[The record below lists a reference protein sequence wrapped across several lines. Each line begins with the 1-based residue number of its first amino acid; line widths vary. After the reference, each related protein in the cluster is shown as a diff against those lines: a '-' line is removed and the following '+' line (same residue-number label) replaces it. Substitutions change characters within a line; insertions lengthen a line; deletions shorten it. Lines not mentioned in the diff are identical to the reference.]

1 MPSGYKTITPA
12 PFANVVWA
20 LIRSCL
26 QVMRASLAC
35 FTLTIRVLCG
45 GRRDDRS
52 VPQWTGSKRRSGA
65 GETFFPPHPESL
77 LCDTLIL
84 ALFRRPRP
92 PGRPSPW
99 AFHREHAA

>member
-20 LIRSCL
+20 LIHDFPR
-26 QVMRASLAC
+26 VTRACHSRFAL
-35 FTLTIRVLCG
+35 TLRVLS
-45 GRRDDRS
+45 GRQRDDRS

-65 GETFFPPHPESL
+65 RETFSPPHPESL